1 MFNRWIEDDLLDVLD
16 AEQIGRICFSSLA
29 MELLTDKCL
38 DGVPAGS
45 RGGRQ
50 GDSWKALLTGETLA
64 KIRTL
69 NDIAARRGQSLAQM
83 ALAWTLRDTPPRQA

>member
-1 MFNRWIEDDLLDVLD
+1 MH
-16 AEQIGRICFSSLA
+16 CFSSLA
-29 MELLTDKCL
+29 TELLTDKCL

-50 GDSWKALLTGETLA
+50 AIPGRLLTGETLA

-83 ALAWTLRDTPPRQA
+83 ALAWTLRDPPPRQA